1 MTTAVTLHNQT
12 AEDVLHLA
20 MFQDITNKNQL
31 GDDRSVFIWQV
42 IPPVNPNSS
51 GAFDC
56 SADDAFEIRADAGS
70 GGDRRSASL
79 PIPRGDTNAI
89 YGLYEVSPAADSL
102 SITQVAYEPG
112 ENLQIG
118 VKNQTDGPLEFT
130 ITRNG
135 KPTFQ
140 EDLPADDTL
149 VTGIFSPGLYV
160 ICVPEGVGEG
170 GWIKLS
176 ESVSNIASVQP
187 GETLKV
193 IRTSDGLQ
201 IQAR

>member
-12 AEDVLHLA
+12 GEDTLYFA

-31 GDDRSVFIWQV
+31 GDEQSVFVWQV
-42 IPPVNPNSS
+42 IPPVGPNSS
-51 GAFDC
+51 GAFTC
-56 SADDAFEIRADAGS
+56 SNDDAFEIRADAGA
-70 GGDRRSASL
+70 GGVASL
-79 PIPRGDTNAI
+79 SIPRGDTNAI
-89 YGLYEVSPAADSL
+89 YGQYQVGPDGDNNSL
-102 SITQVAYEPG
+102 SITRVWNEPG
-112 ENLQIG
+112 EGLQIG
-118 VKNQTDGPLEFT
+118 VDNGAGDLEFT
-130 ITRNG
+130 ITRNA

-140 EDLPADDTL
+140 EDVLRGQTL
-149 VTGIFSPGLYV
+149 VTAVFSPGLYV

-193 IRTSDGLQ
+193 IRTPDGLQ
-201 IQAR
+201 IQAQ